1 MSRKKIVILIIV
13 VLVVP
18 VAVLAGM
25 FALLQ
30 SPRAVNMLAAA
41 IQPLTGISL
50 HVDDISISHHLDA
63 RISGFRI
70 KTVKENGFDI
80 LLAQADLNASVGP
93 GWQVEVDK
101 ILLTGP
107 KFTFHL
113 KNEKS
118 EIDPFEV
125 LKKLPPV
132 HLLMVKNGQ
141 LELKSDSSVYS
152 IPGLEMTIRDFQ
164 PEGGGKLHAKSRF
177 SIRSE
182 EMTGRGMMEITLNV
196 SRFSPRPS
204 GSGSSRL
211 SLETGS
217 FSGMKLE
224 DLTLTAGFKLN
235 GEVLSLDGAK
245 ATIRNLSRGE
255 GSEKIN
261 LRDIKTQ
268 FNSSYDQK
276 TSAFTLTAFEGSG
289 ADVGLLKGRAS
300 GTVTPLTWVMSLR
313 ASSLELARVFGLVK
327 PLLPETYRNWTFKGK
342 GALEL
347 ESEGRQADGTTVW
360 KAAAVVDL
368 SEGGFASADSSKAGE
383 RITGRIEFRLGSPGK
398 GRQGS
403 FQVTMEGGDGE
414 LLWDQYYQDFKGER
428 VRLVSKGSFAQNPFF
443 LSSSGTLDLFR
454 TGDYAFSADMS
465 PDRSVFSLQAK
476 GISCPRLYG
485 VLMQNF
491 INQNYPNLQD
501 MTLEGESDLK
511 LTVSISQHQKM
522 IEGHLALRG
531 GAVRSPS
538 NKLMLTGLTVSLPYD
553 LTLAGNPSP
562 APASGARQGSMAFD
576 RFEQG
581 DDIRIGKMETPAVLS
596 GNRFI
601 LPDPIDFSLFGGE
614 IRLAGFRVENL
625 LLDEI
630 RVETGL
636 TIKHLNLGELV
647 GQAAPLP
654 LPGMIDG
661 DFSSV
666 VFQEEKWSTTGGL
679 VAQIWGGRVTIE
691 NLFAERPFSSSR
703 IFGADAAFDQIDLEA
718 VTASIEVGR
727 MTGLIK
733 GSLKNFTMEYGQPAR
748 FDLVIISD
756 KSRKVPQQIS
766 VDAINDLSIISTG
779 SGAVS
784 AVLSSGLNRFFKEYP
799 YSEIGIRCTL
809 ADDVFFLRG
818 LIHDAGKEYLVRKA
832 WLRGIDIVNQNPDN
846 SISFKDMAERVGRI
860 FEPRPE
866 SKKSVS

>member
-1 MSRKKIVILIIV
+1 MLRKKIAILII
-13 VLVVP
+13 LLLAVP

-30 SPRAVNMLAAA
+30 SSRAVNALAAF

-50 HVDDISISHHLDA
+50 HVDDISLNHHLDA
-63 RISGFRI
+63 SVSGFRLRA
-70 KTVKENGFDI
+70 VQENGFDI
-80 LLAQADLNASVGP
+80 LLAKADVNASVGP

-107 KFTFHL
+107 KFTFHM
-113 KNEKS
+113 KDEKT
-118 EIDPFEV
+118 DPFAV

-132 HLLMVKNGQ
+132 HLLVVKNGQ
-141 LELKSDSSVYS
+141 LELKSGSSVYS
-152 IPGLEMTIRDFQ
+152 IPGLEMTIRDFK
-164 PEGGGKLHAKSRF
+164 PEGGGKLQAKSHF

-182 EMTGRGMMEITLNV
+182 EMTGRGMMETTLDI
-196 SRFSPRPS
+196 SRFSPRPF
-204 GSGSSRL
+204 GSGSTQL
-211 SLETGS
+211 SLDTGS
-217 FSGMKLE
+217 FSGMKL
-224 DLTLTAGFKLN
+224 DDMKITAGLKLN

-255 GSEKIN
+255 GSEQIN
-261 LRDIKTQ
+261 LRDIKTR

-276 TSAFTLTAFEGSG
+276 TSGFTLTAFEGSG
-289 ADVGLLKGRAS
+289 ADVGLLRGRAS
-300 GTVTPLTWVMSLR
+300 GTMTPLTWVLSLR

-342 GALEL
+342 GKLEL
-347 ESEGRQADGTTVW
+347 ESEGRQAGGTTVW
-360 KAAAVVDL
+360 KAAAVIDL

-403 FQVTMEGGDGE
+403 FQVTMECGDGE
-414 LLWDQYYQDFKGER
+414 LLWGQYYQDFKGER
-428 VRLVSKGSFAQNPFF
+428 VRIVSEGTFAQNPFS

-454 TGDYAFSADMS
+454 TGDYAFSATMS
-465 PDRSVFSLQAK
+465 PDHSVFSLQAK

-485 VLMQNF
+485 ALMQNY

-501 MTLEGESDLK
+501 LTLEGESDLK
-511 LTVSISQHQKM
+511 LTASITPQKKM
-522 IEGHLALRG
+522 IEGQLALRG
-531 GAVRSPS
+531 GALRSPS
-538 NKLMLTGLTVSLPYD
+538 NKLMLTGLNVTLPYD
-553 LTLAGNPSP
+553 LALAGNPSP
-562 APASGARQGSMAFD
+562 ASASSARQGSMAID
-576 RFEQG
+576 RLEQG
-581 DDIRIGKMETPAVLS
+581 DIRIGKMETPVVLS
-596 GNRFI
+596 GNRFV
-601 LPDPIDFSLFGGE
+601 LPDPINFSLFGGE
-614 IRLAGFRVENL
+614 VRLAGFRVENL
-625 LLDEI
+625 LLPEM
-630 RVETGL
+630 RVETGM

-654 LPGMIDG
+654 LPGIIDG
-661 DFSSV
+661 DFSTV
-666 VFQEEKWSTTGGL
+666 VFQDGKWSTKGGL
-679 VAQIWGGRVTIE
+679 VAQIWGGRVNIE
-691 NLFAERPFSSSR
+691 NLFACRLFSSSR
-703 IFGADAAFDQIDLEA
+703 IFGANAVFDQIDLEA
-718 VTASIEVGR
+718 VTASIKVGR

-733 GSLKNFTMEYGQPAR
+733 GTLKDFTMEYGQPAR

-784 AVLSSGLNRFFKEYP
+784 AVLKSGLNSFFKEYP

-809 ADDVFFLRG
+809 ADDIFFLRG
-818 LIHDAGKEYLVRKA
+818 LIHDAGNEYLVRKA
-832 WLRGIDIVNQNPDN
+832 WLRGIDIINQNPDN

>member
-1 MSRKKIVILIIV
+1 MFRKKIAIIILL
-13 VLVVP
+13 VLAVP
-18 VAVLAGM
+18 VAALAGM
-25 FALLQ
+25 FTLLQ
-30 SPRAVNMLAAA
+30 SSRAVNALAAF
-41 IQPLTGISL
+41 IEPLTGIFL
-50 HVDDISISHHLDA
+50 HVDDISLNHHLDA
-63 RISGFRI
+63 SVSGFRI

-80 LLAQADLNASVGP
+80 LLAQADVQASVGTR
-93 GWQVEVDK
+93 WQVEVDK

-107 KFTFHL
+107 KFTFHM
-113 KNEKS
+113 KDEKT
-118 EIDPFEV
+118 DPFAV

-132 HLLMVKNGQ
+132 RLLMVKNGQ
-141 LELKSDSSVYS
+141 LELKSGSSAYS
-152 IPGLEMTIRDFQ
+152 IPGLEMTVRDFK

-177 SIRSE
+177 SIHSE
-182 EMTGRGMMEITLNV
+182 EMIGRGMMETTLDI
-196 SRFSPRPS
+196 SRFSPRPF
-204 GSGSSRL
+204 GSGSAQL
-211 SLETGS
+211 SLDTGS
-217 FSGMKLE
+217 FGGMKL
-224 DLTLTAGFKLN
+224 DGATLTAELKLN

-255 GSEKIN
+255 GSEQIN
-261 LRDIKTQ
+261 LRDIKTR

-276 TSAFTLTAFEGSG
+276 TSGFTLTAFEGSG

-300 GTVTPLTWVMSLR
+300 GTVTPLTWVLSLR

-347 ESEGRQADGTTVW
+347 ESEGRQADGMTVW

-368 SEGGFASADSSKAGE
+368 NEGGFASPDSAKAGE

-398 GRQGS
+398 GRQCS
-403 FQVTMEGGDGE
+403 YQVTMEGGDGE
-414 LLWDQYYQDFKGER
+414 LLWGQYYQDFKGER
-428 VRLVSKGSFAQNPFF
+428 LRIVSEGSFTQNPFS

-454 TGDYAFSADMS
+454 TGDYSFSADMS

-485 VLMQNF
+485 ILMQNY
-491 INQNYPNLQD
+491 ISQNYPNLQD
-501 MTLEGESDLK
+501 LTVEGESDLQ
-511 LTVSISQHQKM
+511 LTASISPQKRM
-522 IEGHLALRG
+522 IEGQLALRG
-531 GAVRSPS
+531 GALRSPS
-538 NKLMLTGLTVSLPYD
+538 NKLMLTGLNVTLPYD
-553 LTLAGNPSP
+553 LALDGNPSP
-562 APASGARQGSMAFD
+562 APAGIARQGSVAFD

-581 DDIRIGKMETPAVLS
+581 DIRIGKMETPVVLS
-596 GNRFI
+596 SNRLV
-601 LPDPIDFSLFGGE
+601 LPEPINFSLFGGE
-614 IRLAGFRVENL
+614 VRLVDFRVENL
-625 LLDEI
+625 LLPEM

-636 TIKHLNLGELV
+636 TIKHLNLKELV

-654 LPGMIDG
+654 LPGMIEG

-666 VFQEEKWSTTGGL
+666 ILQDGKWSTRGGL

-691 NLFAERPFSSSR
+691 NLFAGRLFSSSR
-703 IFGADAAFDQIDLEA
+703 FFGADAVFDQIDLEA

-784 AVLSSGLNRFFKEYP
+784 AVLKSGLNRFFKEYP

-809 ADDVFFLRG
+809 ADDIFFLRG
-818 LIHDAGKEYLVRKA
+818 LIHDAGNEYLVRKD
-832 WLRGIDIVNQNPDN
+832 WLRGIDIINQNPDN